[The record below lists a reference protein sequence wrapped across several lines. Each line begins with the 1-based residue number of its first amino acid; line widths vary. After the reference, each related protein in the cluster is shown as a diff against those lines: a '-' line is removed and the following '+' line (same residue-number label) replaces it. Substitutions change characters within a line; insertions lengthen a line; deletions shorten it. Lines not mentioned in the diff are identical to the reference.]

1 MELGFGPE
9 VLFEGEGWYASQV
22 FPEQCAQVSHPQTIC
37 LQIHVN
43 VKNAWALPDFRE
55 RQVVSD
61 RESLESLE

>member
-1 MELGFGPE
+1 MDLKCYLKVRAGMP
-9 VLFEGEGWYASQV
+9 VRCSLK
-22 FPEQCAQVSHPQTIC
+22 QCAQVSHPQTIC